1 MEFLNV
7 VNGSEERMDMES
19 EGSVDTS
26 GKCRSGRAI
35 TETHCCDA
43 VGNVVFTARAEQ
55 LTFWE
60 KKLAEGTW
68 SRGLFCL

>member
-1 MEFLNV
+1 MKGTLTRQVSAEV
-7 VNGSEERMDMES
+7 
-19 EGSVDTS
+19 EG
-26 GKCRSGRAI
+26 AI

-68 SRGLFCL
+68 GGGFFCL